1 VSAPGLDRLV
11 GLRDRAGDGRGGR
24 LVRTALSLIAL
35 RPVLLTDWL
44 NAPDELKCWV
54 FEKLGV
60 HQGIAE
66 MCPGWCPCAVD
77 MDPGDED
84 IALVAVAA

>member
-1 VSAPGLDRLV
+1 V
-11 GLRDRAGDGRGGR
+11 DGRGGR
-24 LVRTALSLIAL
+24 LVRTALSLVAL

-44 NAPDELKCWV
+44 DAPDALKCWV

-60 HQGIAE
+60 HQGMAE

-77 MDPGDED
+77 MDPGEADLEL
-84 IALVAVAA
+84 IAA

>member
-1 VSAPGLDRLV
+1 VSAPAVERLA
-11 GLRDRAGDGRGGR
+11 GLRGRAVDGRGGR
-24 LVRTALSLIAL
+24 LVRTAWALIVL

-60 HQGIAE
+60 HQGIAA

-77 MDPGDED
+77 TDLGDAD
-84 IALVAVAA
+84 LVAVAA